1 MDKFQTLEE
10 RIAHLTRAVEELS
23 DVVTRQDAE
32 LRRLS
37 RRVGLLMEREAT
49 REAADGAPAPS
60 VLLVVQ
66 AMDTAGKAVLLSGA
80 TVLISLSASWIVA
93 VLFSPLSDRVQ
104 PAATR
109 VRSIRVSPGAWAVT
123 RTSAAARAGWR

>member
-37 RRVGLLMEREAT
+37 RRVGLLMEREAD
-49 REAADGAPAPS
+49 REAAEG
-60 VLLVVQ
+60 
-66 AMDTAGKAVLLSGA
+66 T
-80 TVLISLSASWIVA
+80 I
-93 VLFSPLSDRVQ
+93 PLANQR
-104 PAATR
+104 P
-109 VRSIRVSPGAWAVT
+109 PHW
-123 RTSAAARAGWR
+123 